1 MFKKVK
7 KINYTNDEGQT
18 SLKTY
23 KVTTG
28 DDKILF
34 VPLKE
39 ENTDYQKILEWE
51 KIDGNTIEDAE

>member
-18 SLKTY
+18 SLKSY
-23 KVTTG
+23 KVTTIN
-28 DDKILF
+28 DEILF

-39 ENTDYQKILEWE
+39 QNTDYQKVLEWE
-51 KIDGNTIEDAE
+51 KIDGNNIEEAD